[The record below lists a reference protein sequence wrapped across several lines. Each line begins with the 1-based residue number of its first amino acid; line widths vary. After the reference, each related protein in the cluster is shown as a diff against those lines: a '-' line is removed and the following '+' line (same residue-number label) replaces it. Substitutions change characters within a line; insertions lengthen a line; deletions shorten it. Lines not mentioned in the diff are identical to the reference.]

1 MAAKF
6 ELPTNEWLPEDGN
19 KPWKDRMVLCRFED
33 GHFNVCYWNGM
44 YWVGQHGM
52 RLSFG
57 QEPTHFY
64 IFEKFN
70 ENEIL

>member
-1 MAAKF
+1 MAARY
-6 ELPTNEWLPEDGN
+6 ELPTNEWLPADGN
-19 KPWKDRMVLCRFED
+19 KPWKDRRVLCRFED

-57 QEPTHFY
+57 EEPTHFY
-64 IFEKFN
+64 IFKKFN
-70 ENEIL
+70 ENDIL

>member
-1 MAAKF
+1 MAARY
-6 ELPTNEWLPEDGN
+6 ELPTNEWLPADGN
-19 KPWKDRMVLCRFED
+19 KWIGRKVLCRFED

-57 QEPTHFY
+57 EEPTHFY

-70 ENEIL
+70 ENDIL